1 LIVELVNY
9 LLFERGRSRLTAD
22 AYARDLQ
29 EFGAYL
35 AKVPP
40 KERVVGRKYPQLR
53 KATTKDVRNYVKL
66 LTEKREYDGR
76 TVLRKLSSVKALY
89 KFMKLNDLRPDDP
102 ASIVPGPKTIKKL
115 IRHLAVSEVS
125 ALLKVRIAG
134 DSQSQRFRN
143 GAIMELFYATGM
155 RRAEIASMNLQDVN
169 LESNFVHVHGKGKKE
184 RSVPFNRTA
193 AIALRMYLGV
203 RPKSRSE
210 AFFLGRG
217 GKRLTPQHVWRIF
230 REIYKVAK
238 LDHHASPHTLRH
250 SFATHL
256 LEHGADLETIRELLG
271 HESLATTGMYLKVA
285 ETHKRAVYDKAHP
298 RDKMDR

>member
-1 LIVELVNY
+1 LR
-9 LLFERGRSRLTAD
+9 FERSRSPLTAE

-35 AKVPP
+35 AKVPSKQP
-40 KERVVGRKYPQLR
+40 VVGRKYPQLR
-53 KATTKDVRNYVKL
+53 KATTKDVRNYVRE

-89 KFMKLNDLRPDDP
+89 KFMKLMDLRTDDP
-102 ASIVPGPKTIKKL
+102 ATIVPGPKAEKKL
-115 IRHLAVSEVS
+115 IRHLRIPQVS
-125 ALLKVRIAG
+125 ALLKVRLAG
-134 DSQSQRFRN
+134 QPQSQRLRDV
-143 GAIMELFYATGM
+143 AIMELFYATGM
-155 RRAEIASMNLQDVN
+155 RRAELATVNLQDVN
-169 LESNFVHVHGKGKKE
+169 FEANFVHVYGKGRK
-184 RSVPFNRTA
+184 RRNIPFNRTTA
-193 AIALRMYLGV
+193 TALRTYLSV

-217 GKRLTPQHVWRIF
+217 GKRLTPKHVWKIF

-238 LDHHASPHTLRH
+238 LDYHASPHTLRH

-256 LEHGADLETIRELLG
+256 LENGADLETIRELLG
-271 HESLATTGMYLKVA
+271 HESLATTGMYLDVA

-298 RDKMDR
+298 RDKMDN